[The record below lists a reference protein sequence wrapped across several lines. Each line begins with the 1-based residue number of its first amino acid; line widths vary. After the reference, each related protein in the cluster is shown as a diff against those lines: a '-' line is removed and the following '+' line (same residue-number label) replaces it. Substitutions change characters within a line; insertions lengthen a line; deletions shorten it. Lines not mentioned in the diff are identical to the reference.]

1 MGQAQFY
8 FSFHNGKPSL
18 RFPLIFVQPACER
31 FLLPNIMNKKG
42 NSFVALG
49 TTIGLEKGIR
59 KYMKKNLH
67 FIVSDTRVHAHT
79 QTLYSY
85 IQHFHL

>member
-1 MGQAQFY
+1 MENVLFI
-8 FSFHNGKPSL
+8 SPHL
-18 RFPLIFVQPACER
+18 CPASSER
-31 FLLPNIMNKKG
+31 FLLPNIMNKKRT
-42 NSFVALG
+42 SFVALG
-49 TTIGLEKGIR
+49 TMIGLEKGIR

-85 IQHFHL
+85 IQHSHP